1 MQLIPRYLVE
11 NKVDVIAND
20 FGFTVE
26 YRPVYSR
33 QLKIYRGID
42 NTIQFRYLNADQKP
56 VLVTDTPY
64 IVIFDENDSKVLERA
79 CTVQDDGAT
88 AKLKGLFSVEIT
100 ENDLLNLDQQYL
112 NYSIY
117 MSDGNSN
124 SVTYANRNFDSAGVI
139 YLDGSTY
146 PGPKKSVAI
155 TNFIENNELWYAG
168 SDDINKITAQPGLN
182 GNDALHTL
190 VMYTSSYVGDIEIQ
204 GTLDNQIN
212 GNNDWDTI
220 ETVTF
225 DGTETEPVFANVNG
239 VFSYLRLKATA
250 DPTDKVTKVLIRN

>member
-20 FGFTVE
+20 SGLTVE

-56 VLVTDTPY
+56 VLVTETPY

-88 AKLKGLFSVEIT
+88 ATLKGLFKVDIT

-124 SVTYANRNFDSAGVI
+124 SVTYANRNFDSAGTI
-139 YLDGSTY
+139 YLDGRTY
-146 PGPKKSVAI
+146 PGPKKSVTI
-155 TNFIENNELWYAG
+155 TNFIENNSLWYAG
-168 SDDINKITAQPGLN
+168 SDDANKITAHPGLN

-190 VMYTSSYVGDIEIQ
+190 VMYTSSYIGNIEIQ
-204 GTLDNQIN
+204 GTLDNQIT
-212 GNNDWDTI
+212 GNNEWDTI

-225 DGTETEPVFANVNG
+225 DGSETEPVFANVTG

-250 DPTDKVTKVLIRN
+250 NPTDKVTKVLIRN

>member
-20 FGFTVE
+20 SGFTVE

-88 AKLKGLFSVEIT
+88 ATLKGLFKVDIT

-117 MSDGNSN
+117 MSDGNTN
-124 SVTYANRNFDSAGVI
+124 SVTYANRNFDSSSVI
-139 YLDGSTY
+139 YLDSSTY
-146 PGPKKSVAI
+146 PGPKKSITI

-168 SDDINKITAQPGLN
+168 SDDTNKITAQPGLN

-212 GNNDWDTI
+212 GDNDWDTI